1 MRKTIILLA
10 LLSLMQWQTALADG
24 GDNLVVK
31 TTTGAKSSPLDNIR
45 RIDFTETGI
54 SVVGNSLQAD
64 TYAFE
69 DVTSIS
75 FGSTTTAIDAVS
87 TGKAA
92 TGKLLLY
99 VPKDAG
105 ILTVK
110 GWATGS
116 EADVVI
122 YTTTGAVTQKLKG
135 WKGENID
142 VSNLPKGTYIIKV
155 GSKAAKFNK

>member
-54 SVVGNSLQAD
+54 SVVSNSLQAD

-69 DVTSIS
+69 DVTISIS

-135 WKGENID
+135 MEG
-142 VSNLPKGTYIIKV
+142 
-155 GSKAAKFNK
+155 